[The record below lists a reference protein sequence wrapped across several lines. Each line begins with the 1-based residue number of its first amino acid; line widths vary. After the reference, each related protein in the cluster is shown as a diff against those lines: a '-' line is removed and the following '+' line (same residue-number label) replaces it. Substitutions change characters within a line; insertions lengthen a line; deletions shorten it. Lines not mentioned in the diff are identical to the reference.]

1 MVLVAALIRG
11 AYLVAAAA
19 AAGAAPT
26 AATPLEIFLVPHT
39 HCDAGW
45 LWTLRSYYAS
55 VHGRPSGE
63 DTTHAAVRD
72 TLTTLVR
79 ALAAD
84 PALRFSWAEVVFF
97 EMWWREQGAAVRAT
111 TKRLVAAGQ
120 LAFVGGGW
128 VQADEVLTTYA
139 DQARP
144 PARPPAQQQGLGREQ
159 AHCAMQLRQAEPRRV
174 TMTPS
179 RARRRLGARALTR
192 AGWTRRAGRCGR
204 RRWGTSGCAR
214 RSARRRGCAAGGG
227 LRTIGRAARGL
238 TPHFNGAGAR
248 RLAARHVHRLL
259 PRHPAPLGHGAAPRM
274 D

>member
-1 MVLVAALIRG
+1 MMLAAALIRG

-19 AAGAAPT
+19 PAGAAAT

-120 LAFVGGGW
+120 LSFVGGGW

-144 PARPPAQQQGLGREQ
+144 PAELHRREE
-159 AHCAMQLRQAEPRRV
+159 AH
-174 TMTPS
+174 
-179 RARRRLGARALTR
+179 
-192 AGWTRRAGRCGR
+192 
-204 RRWGTSGCAR
+204 R
-214 RSARRRGCAAGGG
+214 RSEPAVPLMPA
-227 LRTIGRAARGL
+227 
-238 TPHFNGAGAR
+238 
-248 RLAARHVHRLL
+248 
-259 PRHPAPLGHGAAPRM
+259 HP
-274 D
+274 